1 MRGIWEL
8 LAGWYHYDSV
18 ANLYHVPPSAI
29 DADLVDL
36 AGGADALAVRARAYL
51 DRKMPLEALRLLDVA
66 RGSETR
72 KVLRA
77 RIDALEMLL
86 SSAKA
91 GPNNYSEVGLLGGD
105 LRASK
110 QRLEG
115 LAE

>member
-1 MRGIWEL
+1 M
-8 LAGWYHYDSV
+8 
-18 ANLYHVPPSAI
+18 
-29 DADLVDL
+29 DL
-36 AGGADALAVRARAYL
+36 AGGADALADRARAYL

-91 GPNNYSEVGLLGGD
+91 GLNNYSEVAPKLYIYSTKLLD
-105 LRASK
+105 DCPKAYT
-110 QRLEG
+110 
-115 LAE
+115 